1 MLDYS
6 QATKTELAE
15 VEEHDKY
22 LLQSRP
28 QIVAVLRD
36 LSKRTPFITAYLSG
50 GKQYLLT
57 TVLAVLPDRDLV
69 VLDYG
74 QDEKVNERALSE
86 GEMLCVTKMD
96 NISIKFRVNE
106 LRKARYQGEVV
117 FAAAIPDALHRPQRR
132 EFFRVSTPIV
142 NPITCHV
149 DESEIGQL
157 ELRVVDISCG
167 GLCLVDENL
176 GHRYTDGGV
185 LRDCRIELG
194 EFGIIEVDLE
204 IRNSFKQTRKDDSE
218 IQRIGCRFLQL
229 NNDINNKLQRYIHK
243 LQLNQRND

>member
-15 VEEHDKY
+15 VEENEKY

-36 LSKRTPFITAYLSG
+36 LSKKTPFITAYIDG

-57 TVLAVLPDRDLV
+57 TVLAVLPERELV

-74 QDEKVNERALSE
+74 QDEKVNSRAIAN
-86 GEMLCVTKMD
+86 GEMLCVTKMV
-96 NISIKFRVNE
+96 NISIKFRVSG

-117 FAAAIPDALHRPQRR
+117 FAADIPESLHRPQRR

-142 NPITCHV
+142 NPINCLV
-149 DESEIGQL
+149 PESRQGEL
-157 ELRVVDISCG
+157 ELSVVDLSCG
-167 GLCLVDENL
+167 GIGLVDENL
-176 GHRYTDGGV
+176 EHLYEPGEILEGCQID
-185 LRDCRIELG
+185 LG
-194 EFGIIEVDLE
+194 EFGLIEVDLE
-204 IRNSFKQTRKDDSE
+204 LRNSFKQKRKDGSE
-218 IQRIGCRFLQL
+218 IQRVGCCFRQL
-229 NNDINNKLQRYIHK
+229 SNDVNNKLQRFIHK
-243 LQLNQRND
+243 LQLSQRQS